1 MTATVP
7 SYLVTLPARNEET
20 RLVSAVR
27 RVDGLLQQLGHP
39 YTLLIAEDGSTDNTF
54 GIAKG
59 LTSSFPNLKIIH
71 NNSKLGRGRALRN
84 AWQSTLADVYV
95 FMDADLATDLR
106 FLPKLVARMQ
116 NEGLDFVTGS
126 RYSRGSNLRRPLL
139 RKMFS
144 LAYNGLVRVLFDTKI
159 SDHQCGF
166 KAFSRR
172 AVMTV
177 LPLTRENGWAWDTE
191 MIVYLKSLGWK
202 VAEIPVSWREMKSE
216 RTPIKRLIYDVY
228 EQGSGLIRILV
239 RSKRL
244 KTNPITSH
252 VLTT

>member
-1 MTATVP
+1 MTITVP

-20 RLVSAVR
+20 RLVSAVQ
-27 RVDGLLQQLGHP
+27 RVDGMLQQLGHP

-54 GIAKG
+54 KVAKG
-59 LTSSFPNLKIIH
+59 LVQTYPNLKLIH
-71 NNSKLGRGRALRN
+71 SDSKLGRGRALRN
-84 AWQSTLADVYV
+84 AWKSTLADVYV

-106 FLPKLVARMQ
+106 FLPKLVSRMQ
-116 NEGLDFVTGS
+116 SEGLDFVTGS
-126 RYSRGSNLRRPLL
+126 RYSPGSSLRRPFL

-144 LAYNGLVRVLFDTKI
+144 LAYNAIVQALFRTDI

-191 MIVYLKSLGWK
+191 VIVYLKNLGWK
-202 VAEIPVSWREMKSE
+202 MAEMPVSWKEMKSK
-216 RTPIKRLIYDVY
+216 RTPIKRLVMDIS
-228 EQGSGLIRILV
+228 EQGPALVRILV
-239 RSKRL
+239 RSRGL
-244 KTNPITSH
+244 KANPLPGH
-252 VLTT
+252 VRPI

>member
-1 MTATVP
+1 MTVTVP
-7 SYLVTLPARNEET
+7 SYLVTLPARNEES
-20 RLVSAVR
+20 RLVSAVE

-54 GIAKG
+54 NVAKG
-59 LTSSFPNLKIIH
+59 LTRSYPNLKLIH
-71 NNSKLGRGRALRN
+71 SSSKLGRGRALRN
-84 AWQSTLADVYV
+84 AWRSTPADVYV

-116 NEGLDFVTGS
+116 IEGLDFVTGS
-126 RYSRGSNLRRPLL
+126 RYSQGSNLHRPLL

-144 LAYNGLVRVLFDTKI
+144 LAYNSIVQTLFRTEI

-191 MIVYLKSLGWK
+191 VIVYLKNLGWK
-202 VAEIPVSWREMKSE
+202 MAEIPVSWKEMKSK
-216 RTPIKRLIYDVY
+216 RTPIKRLVMDIS
-228 EQGSGLIRILV
+228 EQAPALIRIFV
-239 RSKRL
+239 RSRGMKSNQL
-244 KTNPITSH
+244 SGH
-252 VLTT
+252 VGTI